1 MSSDGVTRV
10 SVEISGSEISFET
23 GRMAKQ
29 ASGAVVVR
37 QGDTMVLCTAVAG
50 SLRDVDFLPLTVDV
64 EERMYASGKIPGSFF
79 KREGR
84 PGEKGTLTARMID
97 RPIRPLFPKEWRYD
111 TQLVAIPLSID
122 HEHPYD
128 ILAMNGASTALM
140 ISDIPLPTPVGAVRI
155 GKIDGNFVV
164 NPNEADLLADAENA
178 SDLDLI
184 VAGTEEAILMVEAGA
199 NEIPEAEIL
208 DALDIAHAEIKKLC
222 ALQRELAEKVGK
234 EKKVFETIAVD
245 EKLLDE
251 IRTSH
256 GKALDDATQVE
267 DKLERQETTKAVEAA
282 IVEHYAPSAPEGAS
296 EEQLV
301 AAKQKRSAVQMAFDK
316 LEKSIIRERI
326 AVHKKRPDGRAE
338 NEIRDISIEVGV
350 TPRTHGS
357 ALFTRGQ
364 TQALSVVAM
373 GTLKEEM
380 RLDTLGL
387 ETKKYY
393 WHHYN
398 FPPFSVGEAGRM
410 GGVKRRDIGHGALA
424 ERALAPM
431 VPSIEDF
438 PYSIRVVSDILESN
452 GSSSMASVCGSSLSL
467 MDAGVPIKRPVA
479 GIAMG
484 LIKEGDDY
492 IVLTDIAG
500 VEDHLGD
507 MDFKVAGTERGITA
521 LQMDIKIT
529 GVTFDILRDAL
540 DAGQRRAH
548 VHPRKDG
555 RHDPDAARAALAVRA
570 AHPDDP
576 DRPVAD
582 RPADRQGRRNDPRP
596 GRGVRVPDRRQ
607 RRRSSADLLRQRR
620 SRRRARR
627 ARAHDDEGGRGRRRV
642 RRQGRQDDDLRR
654 LRRARQGHRRPAAH
668 LKRLA
673 RPARRVGRGRPQ
685 QRRRDQRARGRGRPR
700 ARPHR
705 PASRRRSRTSP
716 ASPSRSSPASAP
728 AAAAA
733 AEAAVVRRATAA
745 DATAALTAAR
755 VATATAAHARRAVAA
770 TEVQLK
776 SEHRI
781 TTLTTPGSAGGA
793 PGVRIAT
800 ERVPSVRS
808 VALGF
813 WIATGSAA
821 ERDDEAGISHLLEH
835 MLFRGTERFGSQEID
850 QIFDAM
856 GAEVNAGTDKE
867 STSLY
872 TRVLDGHLPRA
883 FEVMG
888 DMVFHPRFGELETE
902 REVVLEE
909 IAMYEDDPQDKVFDV
924 LGRAIFGAHP
934 LGRAVIGTADVVGS
948 VSREQLAAFHT
959 ARYEPQNL
967 VIAAA
972 GSVDHDELVQMAT
985 AIDSLRAQ
993 DPGAPQP
1000 RVSPALIAAPAP
1012 DFARRVRFVEKDTEQ
1027 YHVCLGGAGMAREDE
1042 RRFALRV
1049 LEGVLGATSSSRL
1062 FQEVRERRGLA
1073 YSVFCFSNMYA
1084 HTGEIGL
1091 YVGTRPDNLQQAS
1104 P

>member
-1 MSSDGVTRV
+1 MSSDAVTRV
-10 SVEISGSEISFET
+10 SVEIAGSEISFET

-37 QGDTMVLCTAVAG
+37 QGDTMVLATAVAG
-50 SLRDVDFLPLTVDV
+50 SVRDVDFLPLTVDV
-64 EERMYASGKIPGSFF
+64 EERMYAAGKIPGSFF

-97 RPIRPLFPKEWRYD
+97 RPLRPLFPKEWRYD

-122 HEHPYD
+122 QVHPYD
-128 ILAMNGASTALM
+128 ILAMNGASAALM

-164 NPNEADLLADAENA
+164 NPPEPSLLSDGAEGS

-222 ALQRELAEKVGK
+222 ALQRELAAKVGK
-234 EKKVFETIAVD
+234 KKKVFETIPID
-245 EKLLDE
+245 TELLDS
-251 IRTSH
+251 IRSSH
-256 GKALDDATQVE
+256 GALLDAATQVE
-267 DKLERQETTKAVEAA
+267 DKLERQDATKEAEEA
-282 IVEHYAPSAPEGAS
+282 ILEQHAPAAPEGAS
-296 EEQLV
+296 AEQLV
-301 AAKQKRSAVQMAFDK
+301 AAKQRRAAVQMVFDK

-326 AVHKKRPDGRAE
+326 AIHKKRPDGRAE

-380 RLDTLGL
+380 RIDTLGL

-540 DAGQRRAH
+540 TQAHEARKFILGKMAAVIGGPREQLSQYAPRIQTIQIDPSQIGLLIGKGGETIRGLADEFESQIDVNDDGQVLIYSANGELGNALVERVRMMMKEVEVGDEYLGKVVKTTTFGAFIELAKGTDGLLHISNVSPGQRVEAVEDVLNKGDEVNVR
-548 VHPRKDG
+548 VVEVDRERG
-555 RHDPDAARAALAVRA
+555 RIGLRLTHDPDIAGKSVEELAGVGTGGAAGGSR
-570 AHPDDP
+570 
-576 DRPVAD
+576 
-582 RPADRQGRRNDPRP
+582 GPR
-596 GRGVRVPDRRQ
+596 
-607 RRRSSADLLRQRR
+607 
-620 SRRRARR
+620 
-627 ARAHDDEGGRGRRRV
+627 EGGGRNGRERSDRGRRRE
-642 RRQGRQDDDLRR
+642 GE
-654 LRRARQGHRRPAAH
+654 
-668 LKRLA
+668 
-673 RPARRVGRGRPQ
+673 RGS
-685 QRRRDQRARGRGRPR
+685 GRPR
-700 ARPHR
+700 H
-705 PASRRRSRTSP
+705 
-716 ASPSRSSPASAP
+716 
-728 AAAAA
+728 
-733 AEAAVVRRATAA
+733 
-745 DATAALTAAR
+745 
-755 VATATAAHARRAVAA
+755 
-770 TEVQLK
+770 
-776 SEHRI
+776 
-781 TTLTTPGSAGGA
+781 G
-793 PGVRIAT
+793 
-800 ERVPSVRS
+800 
-808 VALGF
+808 
-813 WIATGSAA
+813 
-821 ERDDEAGISHLLEH
+821 RDRD
-835 MLFRGTERFGSQEID
+835 
-850 QIFDAM
+850 
-856 GAEVNAGTDKE
+856 
-867 STSLY
+867 
-872 TRVLDGHLPRA
+872 
-883 FEVMG
+883 
-888 DMVFHPRFGELETE
+888 
-902 REVVLEE
+902 
-909 IAMYEDDPQDKVFDV
+909 
-924 LGRAIFGAHP
+924 
-934 LGRAVIGTADVVGS
+934 
-948 VSREQLAAFHT
+948 
-959 ARYEPQNL
+959 
-967 VIAAA
+967 
-972 GSVDHDELVQMAT
+972 
-985 AIDSLRAQ
+985 
-993 DPGAPQP
+993 
-1000 RVSPALIAAPAP
+1000 
-1012 DFARRVRFVEKDTEQ
+1012 
-1027 YHVCLGGAGMAREDE
+1027 
-1042 RRFALRV
+1042 
-1049 LEGVLGATSSSRL
+1049 
-1062 FQEVRERRGLA
+1062 
-1073 YSVFCFSNMYA
+1073 
-1084 HTGEIGL
+1084 
-1091 YVGTRPDNLQQAS
+1091 
-1104 P
+1104 